1 MCTLMLSSLVFWLAL
16 AHKSLILL
24 DPVTSEGPLL
34 QVQTRR
40 STFLGPDAEVN
51 RHIGEL
57 ARLQPMQ
64 TLQYRGRIQVG
75 NPLVEL
81 MVIFD
86 TGSCNLLLLDCVEN
100 CPDSRYSVENSHSEV
115 ELNVPLFVG
124 FGTGRVK
131 GREALERVKIL
142 GHEMVDQIVGIVNEV
157 RGSRRLYDELQGIL
171 GFNFPAM
178 SMSKE
183 RSSAVVTLMK
193 EVPSRM
199 FSFYLSDT
207 GSSAFYLGDGTNDLP
222 ELHSPDT
229 HRYDII
235 GVPQYW
241 EIELRGVYVG
251 DTKLC
256 CDDQK
261 GSVILDSGSN
271 FNSFPRAE
279 HTRYLGGLTSEKVRY
294 VLPDGFEIVVSPE
307 DYLLPPKE
315 NAKRKSAFMPLDPVG
330 AHGAKAYVFGSKLF
344 FTKFF
349 VNFHMGDSPFVEFSA
364 SLHNAQ
370 VESFLKKHS
379 V

>member
-1 MCTLMLSSLVFWLAL
+1 
-16 AHKSLILL
+16 
-24 DPVTSEGPLL
+24 
-34 QVQTRR
+34 
-40 STFLGPDAEVN
+40 
-51 RHIGEL
+51 
-57 ARLQPMQ
+57 MQ
-64 TLQYRGRIQVG
+64 TMQYRGRIHVG
-75 NPLVEL
+75 NPLVDL

-86 TGSCNLLLLDCVEN
+86 TGSCNLLLLDCAEN

-131 GREALERVKIL
+131 GREALERVKIM
-142 GHEMVDQIVGIVNEV
+142 GHEMVDQIVGIVSEV

-183 RSSAVVTLMK
+183 RNSAVVNLMK
-193 EVPSRM
+193 EVPSKM
-199 FSFYLSDT
+199 FSFYLSDV
-207 GSSAFYLGDGTNDLP
+207 GSSAFYLGNGTQDLP

-229 HRYDII
+229 HRYDVV

-241 EIELRGVYVG
+241 EIELRAVYVG

-261 GSVILDSGSN
+261 GTAILDSGSN
-271 FNSFPRAE
+271 FNSFPSAE
-279 HTRYLGGLTSEKVRY
+279 HAHHFKGLTSEKVRY

-307 DYLLPPKE
+307 DYLLPPRE
-315 NAKRKSAFMPLDPVG
+315 NGMQKAAFMPLDPVG

-349 VNFHMGDSPFVEFSA
+349 VNFQMGVSPFVELSA
-364 SLHNAQ
+364 SFHDAQ
-370 VESFLKKHS
+370 TESFIKKHS